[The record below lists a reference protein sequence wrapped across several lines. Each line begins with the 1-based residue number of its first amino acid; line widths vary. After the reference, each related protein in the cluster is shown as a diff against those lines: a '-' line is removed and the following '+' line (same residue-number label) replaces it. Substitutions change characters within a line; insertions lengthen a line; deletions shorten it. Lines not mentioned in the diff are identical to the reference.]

1 MSTPPFSEKCMEPIQ
16 GLTDQEV
23 IARRE
28 RGEGNNVALQTSR
41 SVGQIVRANFIT
53 PFNIILFI
61 LGVALIVMGQISAA
75 LTSTGVLLLNVIVG
89 TFQQVRAK
97 RKLDQIALLTR
108 PKIAVLRNGAVVT
121 VDPAELVKGDVLV
134 VQTGDQVV
142 VDGAVIDGQLEM
154 DESLLTGE
162 TDHIEKRAGERVLS
176 GSLVV
181 SGRAYMEAQEVGA
194 DSFANKLT
202 ASARQFRS
210 VETPVQRE
218 VNLLVRVMM
227 LIAVIFIAM
236 LLITSYIYDVPA
248 VRTTQ
253 LAVVIMGLIPVDLF
267 LMITIAYAMGA
278 VRIADKGALA
288 QQSSAIEALS
298 AVTVLCTD
306 KTGTL
311 TANRIRFHGVHP
323 LNGASQAELEQMLG
337 HFAASASSGNKTSE
351 AIAVGLAGEAFKPVD
366 EVPFSSARKWSALA
380 FAGGPMPGV
389 HVLGAT
395 EMLAPYLDG
404 GESFDAQIRAWSD
417 EGLRVLLFA
426 RNVDVLTLHDAQ
438 GAPLLPRLTPLGLI
452 SFTDEL
458 RPGVQ
463 ETIASFRAANIEL
476 KVISGDNPATVAAL
490 ARQAGMPADLHTVSG
505 TDLAQMSPAEFAE
518 AARQGAIFG
527 RITPEQK
534 QQLVEALKLQGQF
547 VAMTG
552 DGVNDV
558 LSLKRADVAVA
569 MESGSAAARS
579 VADIVLLGDD
589 FGALVPSFLEGQRIV
604 GGMDSILRIFS
615 VRIFALAAILATSGW
630 MRLGI
635 PTAPTYESIYALLVG
650 GLPAF
655 FVALWARPARVKIS
669 FVNRVLPFALPM
681 ALLIGLLGTLLYAGY
696 FQAAQH
702 QMIAVT
708 VTQEQID
715 QLARYIGFAADGS
728 QAAMLEASGIVA
740 QNALLVFRIVTGV
753 LLVIF
758 LLPPFGLLNVLR
770 REIDRR
776 SLLIAGLSLAIFA
789 TTLLLPFLRSFFL
802 LVPLRPVDYAITVGV
817 SLLWFA
823 VAWIELRFHLFDRF
837 FGITGAEN

>member
-1 MSTPPFSEKCMEPIQ
+1 MEPIQ

-23 IARRE
+23 IARRG
-28 RGEGNNVALQTSR
+28 RGEGNTVALQTSR

-108 PKIAVLRNGAVVT
+108 PKIAVVRNSAVVT
-121 VDPAELVKGDVLV
+121 VDPAELVKGDVLL

-162 TDHIEKRAGERVLS
+162 TDHVEKRAGERVLS

-181 SGRAYMEAQEVGA
+181 SGRAYVEAQAVGA

-236 LLITSYIYDVPA
+236 LIITSYIYDVPA

-323 LNGASQAELEQMLG
+323 LNGASQAELEQLLG

-351 AIAVGLAGEAFKPVD
+351 AIAAGLTGEALKPAG

-380 FAGGPMPGV
+380 FAGGPMPGAY
-389 HVLGAT
+389 VLGAT

-404 GESFDAQIRAWSD
+404 GESFDVQIRAWSD

-426 RNVDVLTLHDAQ
+426 RNVDVSTLHDAQ
-438 GAPLLPRLTPLGLI
+438 GAPVLPRLTPLGLI

-463 ETIASFRAANIEL
+463 ETIASFHAANIEL

-490 ARQAGMPADLHTVSG
+490 RTPGRHARRSAHRLRHRSG
-505 TDLAQMSPAEFAE
+505 
-518 AARQGAIFG
+518 
-527 RITPEQK
+527 
-534 QQLVEALKLQGQF
+534 
-547 VAMTG
+547 
-552 DGVNDV
+552 
-558 LSLKRADVAVA
+558 ADVARRVRRGRAPGHHLRAHHAGTKTGIGRSAEVA
-569 MESGSAAARS
+569 GAICGHDRRRRQRCALAQARRRRRGDGKWQRGGALGGRHRAAR
-579 VADIVLLGDD
+579 
-589 FGALVPSFLEGQRIV
+589 R
-604 GGMDSILRIFS
+604 
-615 VRIFALAAILATSGW
+615 
-630 MRLGI
+630 
-635 PTAPTYESIYALLVG
+635 
-650 GLPAF
+650 
-655 FVALWARPARVKIS
+655 
-669 FVNRVLPFALPM
+669 
-681 ALLIGLLGTLLYAGY
+681 
-696 FQAAQH
+696 
-702 QMIAVT
+702 
-708 VTQEQID
+708 
-715 QLARYIGFAADGS
+715 
-728 QAAMLEASGIVA
+728 
-740 QNALLVFRIVTGV
+740 
-753 LLVIF
+753 
-758 LLPPFGLLNVLR
+758 
-770 REIDRR
+770 
-776 SLLIAGLSLAIFA
+776 
-789 TTLLLPFLRSFFL
+789 
-802 LVPLRPVDYAITVGV
+802 
-817 SLLWFA
+817 
-823 VAWIELRFHLFDRF
+823 
-837 FGITGAEN
+837 

>member
-1 MSTPPFSEKCMEPIQ
+1 MDAIR
-16 GLTDQEV
+16 GLTDQDV
-23 IARRE
+23 IDRRA
-28 RGEGNNVALQTSR
+28 RGEGNDAELQTSR
-41 SVGQIVRANFIT
+41 SVGQIVRGNFVT
-53 PFNIILFI
+53 PFNIILFL
-61 LGVALIVMGQISAA
+61 LGVALIFMGQISAA
-75 LTSTGVLLLNVIVG
+75 LTSSGVLLLNVVVG
-89 TFQQVRAK
+89 TFQQLRAK

-108 PKIAVLRNGAVVT
+108 PKIAVVRNGAECS
-121 VDPAELVKGDVLV
+121 VDPAELVKGDILV
-134 VQTGDQVV
+134 VQTGDQAV
-142 VDGAVIDGQLEM
+142 VDGALLDGQLEM

-162 TDHIEKRAGERVLS
+162 TDHIEKRAGDRVLS

-181 SGRAYMEAQEVGA
+181 SGKAYVEAQEVGA
-194 DSFANKLT
+194 SSFANKLT
-202 ASARQFRS
+202 ASARQFRT

-311 TANRIRFHGVHP
+311 TANRIRYHGVHP
-323 LNGASQAELEQMLG
+323 LNGATQAELERMLG
-337 HFAASASSGNKTSE
+337 SFAASAASGNKTSE
-351 AIAVGLAGEAFKPVD
+351 AIAAGLTGEELEAAD

-380 FAGGPMPGV
+380 FDGGPMPGV
-389 HVLGAT
+389 YVLGAT
-395 EMLAPYLDG
+395 EMLAPYLADS
-404 GESFDAQIRAWSD
+404 ESFDAQIRAWSD

-426 RNVDVLTLHDAQ
+426 RNADVSTLHDTQ
-438 GAPLLPRLTPLGLI
+438 GAPALPLLTPLGLI

-463 ETIASFRAANIEL
+463 ETIAAFQAADIEL
-476 KVISGDNPATVAAL
+476 KVISGDNPGTVAAL
-490 ARQAGMPADLHTVSG
+490 ARQAGMPADLRTVSG

-518 AARQGAIFG
+518 AAREGAIFG

-534 QQLVEALKLQGQF
+534 RQLVEVLKLQGQF

-604 GGMDSILRIFS
+604 GGMDSILRIFA
-615 VRIFALAAILATSGW
+615 VRIFALAAILAASGW

-655 FVALWARPARVKIS
+655 FVALWARPARIKIS
-669 FVNRVLPFALPM
+669 FVDRVIPFALPM
-681 ALLIGLLGTLLYAGY
+681 ALLIGLVGTLLYAAY

-702 QMIAVT
+702 QLVT
-708 VTQEQID
+708 VHITQEQID
-715 QLARYIGFAADGS
+715 QLARYIGFTADGPYV
-728 QAAMLEASGIVA
+728 AKLEASGVIA
-740 QNALLVFRIVTGV
+740 QNALLIFRVVTGV
-753 LLVIF
+753 LLVLF
-758 LLPPFGLLNVLR
+758 LLPPFRLLNVLR
-770 REIDRR
+770 QQIDRR
-776 SLLIAGLSLAIFA
+776 SLLIVGLSLVIFA
-789 TTLLLPFLRSFFL
+789 AVLLIPFVRNFFL
-802 LVPLRPVDYAITVGV
+802 VIPLRPLDYAITVGV

-823 VAWIELRFHLFDRF
+823 IAWVELRFHLFDRF
-837 FGITGAEN
+837 FGITGASK

>member
-1 MSTPPFSEKCMEPIQ
+1 MDAIQ

-23 IARRE
+23 LDRRT
-28 RGEGNNVALQTSR
+28 RGEGNNVEIQTSR
-41 SVGQIVRANFIT
+41 SVGEIVRANFIT

-61 LGVALIVMGQISAA
+61 LGVALIFMGQISAA

-89 TFQQVRAK
+89 TFQQIRAK

-108 PKIAVLRNGAVVT
+108 PKITVVRNGAVVT
-121 VDPAELVKGDVLV
+121 VDPAELVKGDVVV
-134 VQTGDQVV
+134 VQTGDQAV

-162 TDHIEKRAGERVLS
+162 TDHIEKHTGDRVLS

-181 SGRAYMEAQEVGA
+181 SGKAYVEAQEVGA
-194 DSFANKLT
+194 GSFANKLT

-236 LLITSYIYDVPA
+236 LLMTSYIYDVPA

-311 TANRIRFHGVHP
+311 TANRIRFSSVHP
-323 LNGASQAELEQMLG
+323 LNGTSQAELKQMLG
-337 HFAASASSGNKTSE
+337 SFAASAASGNKTSE
-351 AIAVGLAGEAFKPVD
+351 AIAAGLSGKALNPAD

-389 HVLGAT
+389 YALGAT
-395 EMLAPYLDG
+395 EMLAPYLEDG
-404 GESFDAQIRAWSD
+404 DPFDAQIRAWSD

-426 RNVDVLTLHDAQ
+426 RNADVVTLHDAQ
-438 GAPLLPRLTPLGLI
+438 GAPALPRLTPLGLI

-463 ETIASFRAANIEL
+463 ETITSFRAANIEL
-476 KVISGDNPATVAAL
+476 KVISGDNPETVAAL
-490 ARQAGMPADLHTVSG
+490 ARQAGMPADLRTVAG
-505 TDLAQMSPAEFAE
+505 TDLAQMSPAEFAV
-518 AARQGAIFG
+518 AAREGAIFG

-534 QQLVEALKLQGQF
+534 QQLVEALKVQGQF

-579 VADIVLLGDD
+579 VADILLLGDD

-604 GGMDSILRIFS
+604 SGMDSILRIFT

-655 FVALWARPARVKIS
+655 FVALWAKPARVKIS
-669 FVNRVLPFALPM
+669 FVNRVIPFALPM
-681 ALLIGLLGTLLYAGY
+681 ALLIGLVGTLLFAAY
-696 FQAAQH
+696 FQAARYQL
-702 QMIAVT
+702 VPVS

-715 QLARYIGFAADGS
+715 QLARYIGFTADGPYD
-728 QAAMLEASGIVA
+728 AKLEAAGVIA
-740 QNALLVFRIVTGV
+740 QNALLIFRVVTGV
-753 LLVIF
+753 LLVLF
-758 LLPPFGLLNVLR
+758 LLPPFRWFNVLR
-770 REIDRR
+770 QPIDRR
-776 SLLIAGLSLAIFA
+776 SLLIVGLSLAIFA
-789 TTLLLPFLRSFFL
+789 TTLLVPFLRNFFL
-802 LVPLRPVDYAITVGV
+802 VIPLRPVDYAITVGV

-823 VAWIELRFHLFDRF
+823 AAWIELKYHLFDRF
-837 FGITGAEN
+837 FGIAGAKE